1 MDLVSIQCCSNSVS
15 NWGIKWVIVTISLTK
30 VFGRTVL
37 GKRTSD
43 QISSRE
49 WSTVI
54 DKGVSASNNQPPS
67 IISFQVHICTN
78 KKYSLLKGH
87 GMHLKN
93 CGLKAFIITV
103 ADQLKYNYHT
113 KQSQRKPSLTYGNQR
128 RKLVFATV
136 NDAHEVFMAHQNFRH
151 FFQKE
156 VDKLKIPQERA
167 NKRAGSLGTL
177 PHSEN
182 KKQKRKYTHAA
193 NRMNK
198 RKKKPETQVQ
208 VSICQGEG
216 EIGNTSH
223 HL

>member
-15 NWGIKWVIVTISLTK
+15 NWGIKQVIVTISLTK

-37 GKRTSD
+37 GERTSD

-54 DKGVSASNNQPPS
+54 DKGDSASNNQPPRN
-67 IISFQVHICTN
+67 ISFQVHICTN

-87 GMHLKN
+87 GMNPKS
-93 CGLKAFIITV
+93 CGLKAFVITV
-103 ADQLKYNYHT
+103 ADQLNIQLPHKAVTEKTVSHIWKPKKEVGICNCKWCSWSIYGTPKILALFPKGGWQVENST
-113 KQSQRKPSLTYGNQR
+113 GKGKQKGRFSGY
-128 RKLVFATV
+128 FAT
-136 NDAHEVFMAHQNFRH
+136 FW
-151 FFQKE
+151 
-156 VDKLKIPQERA
+156 
-167 NKRAGSLGTL
+167 
-177 PHSEN
+177 
-182 KKQKRKYTHAA
+182 KQKTEKKTHTCSQQ
-193 NRMNK
+193 NEQK
-198 RKKKPETQVQ
+198 KKKPETQVH